1 MNQSQPQSLQAPAS
15 ARTGTLLIV
24 DDEMMVTSSLQTMLS
39 LETTHRI
46 HCYNNPLDALAQVE
60 TLRPDVIISD
70 FSMPGMDGI
79 AFLRAVK
86 EILPEATLI
95 LLTGYADKENAIQAI
110 NTVGIYRY
118 LEKPWDNEELKLSI
132 HNGLERS
139 HLIGDLRQSIQ
150 DLTETRAELER
161 TNRHLEQLVDERTRD
176 LRSTYQK
183 LQSIVQNTADGIL
196 TLDEDLCI
204 TAINPAAQHWLN
216 TVPPLSALNPVGLPI
231 EKVLVPYSEHGKP
244 GPLRDMFQNP
254 ASSNAGLPA
263 SPSHRVQEVLIGELP
278 LEASI
283 APLVLSSESTTG
295 GFSALNPSNASTADP
310 VSDAGF
316 NPNGSSSGF
325 VVVLRDITARKE
337 IERLRDDFVSTL
349 THDLRTPLLAA
360 IQTLGFFADGTL
372 GELSSRQQELITM
385 LIQSNRELLGLVN
398 VLLEVY
404 KYESGRQKLIL
415 DTVNLT
421 DLIGGIGQELEALAH
436 NRGQTLVLNFE
447 ASENTLATS
456 TKPYLVHGDKQEL
469 KRVMVNLIGN
479 AINFTPK
486 GGEIQVSMRLKSP
499 AGSAQRAT
507 ASATERPLIQICV
520 ADTGRGIPA
529 QDIPLLFQRFS
540 QGTSK
545 QRSSGSGLGLYL
557 SRQIVEAHQGQIWV
571 ESEENRGSQFYVN
584 LPQLG

>member
-1 MNQSQPQSLQAPAS
+1 MSQLQPPQPAL
-15 ARTGTLLIV
+15 AQRVGTILIV

-46 HCYNNPLDALAQVE
+46 HCFNSPLEALAQVE
-60 TLRPDVIISD
+60 TLRPDVVISD

-79 AFLRAVK
+79 SFLREVK
-86 EILPEATLI
+86 KVLPESTLI

-110 NTVGIYRY
+110 NSVGIYRY
-118 LEKPWDNEELKLSI
+118 LEKPWDNEEIKLSI

-139 HLIGDLRQSIQ
+139 HLIGDLQQSIR
-150 DLTETRAELER
+150 DLSETRAELER
-161 TNRHLEQLVDERTRD
+161 TNRHLEHLVDERTRD
-176 LRSTYQK
+176 LRTTYQK

-196 TLDEDLCI
+196 TLDENLCI
-204 TAINPAAQHWLN
+204 TAINPAADSWVR
-216 TVPPLSALNPVGLPI
+216 TVASLKDLNPLGLAI
-231 EKVLVPYSEHGKP
+231 EKLLRPNTENAKPVPVRK
-244 GPLRDMFQNP
+244 LFDAN
-254 ASSNAGLPA
+254 ASQ
-263 SPSHRVQEVLIGELP
+263 RVEEVLIGELP

-283 APLVLSSESTTG
+283 APLIIPVDDLTETESEATESK
-295 GFSALNPSNASTADP
+295 
-310 VSDAGF
+310 
-316 NPNGSSSGF
+316 GF

-372 GELSSRQQELITM
+372 GELSTRQQELITM

-415 DTVNLT
+415 DSVNLA
-421 DLIGGIGQELEALAH
+421 DLIGGIGQELQALAQ
-436 NRGQTLVLNFE
+436 NRGQTLVLDFE
-447 ASENTLATS
+447 ASTNGPE
-456 TKPYLVHGDKQEL
+456 PYKVRGDKQEL

-486 GGEIQVSMRLKSP
+486 GGQIRVSMSLNKPLCTKSKELT
-499 AGSAQRAT
+499 T
-507 ASATERPLIQICV
+507 AKTLIQICV

-529 QDIPLLFQRFS
+529 QDLPLLFQRFS

-571 ESEENRGSQFYVN
+571 ESEENQGSQFYVK

>member
-1 MNQSQPQSLQAPAS
+1 MVLYVKVNQEEMSQLQPPQAALSQ
-15 ARTGTLLIV
+15 RMGTVMIV

-46 HCYNNPLDALAQVE
+46 HCFNSPLDALAQVE

-79 AFLRAVK
+79 AFLREVK
-86 EILPEATLI
+86 KILPEATTI

-110 NTVGIYRY
+110 NSVGIYRY
-118 LEKPWDNEELKLSI
+118 IEKPWDNQELKLSI

-139 HLIGDLRQSIQ
+139 HLIGDLQQSVRE
-150 DLTETRAELER
+150 LSEARAELER
-161 TNRHLEQLVDERTRD
+161 TNRHLEQLVEERTHD
-176 LRSTYQK
+176 LRATYQK
-183 LQSIVQNTADGIL
+183 LQSIVQNTADGII
-196 TLDEDLCI
+196 TLDQSLRV
-204 TAINPAAQHWLN
+204 TAINPAAEGWLKASDQA
-216 TVPPLSALNPVGLPI
+216 PDGQKDSALGMAI
-231 EKVLVPYSEHGKP
+231 EKLLKPSAEHGKP
-244 GPLRDMFQNP
+244 TPIRQLF
-254 ASSNAGLPA
+254 SSSQA
-263 SPSHRVQEVLIGELP
+263 HRVAEVLIGELP

-283 APLVLSSESTTG
+283 APLVIPSEGLSEDG
-295 GFSALNPSNASTADP
+295 PLPASD
-310 VSDAGF
+310 
-316 NPNGSSSGF
+316 GF

-372 GELSSRQQELITM
+372 GELSSRQHELIAM

-415 DTVNLT
+415 DTVNLAE
-421 DLIGGIGQELEALAH
+421 LIGGIGQELQALAQ
-436 NRGQTLVLNFE
+436 NREQSLLLDFADSNGRPE
-447 ASENTLATS
+447 
-456 TKPYLVHGDKQEL
+456 PYQVRGDKQEL
-469 KRVMVNLIGN
+469 KRVFVNLIGN

-486 GGEIQVSMRLKSP
+486 GGQISVSVSLLGDDSSSAHTNKNGKSHI
-499 AGSAQRAT
+499 RV
-507 ASATERPLIQICV
+507 CV
-520 ADTGRGIPA
+520 TDTGRGIPA
-529 QDIPLLFQRFS
+529 QDLPLLFQRFS

-557 SRQIVEAHQGQIWV
+557 SRQIVEAHHGAIWV
-571 ESEENRGSQFYVN
+571 ESEENRGSQFFVK
-584 LPQLG
+584 LPQLS

>member
-1 MNQSQPQSLQAPAS
+1 MVLYVKVNQEEMSQLQPPKAALS
-15 ARTGTLLIV
+15 QRVGTVMIV

-46 HCYNNPLDALAQVE
+46 HCFNSPLEALTQVE
-60 TLRPDVIISD
+60 SIRPDVIISD

-79 AFLRAVK
+79 AFLREVK
-86 EILPEATLI
+86 KLMPEATTI

-110 NTVGIYRY
+110 NSVGIYRY
-118 LEKPWDNEELKLSI
+118 LEKPWDNQELKLSI

-139 HLIGDLRQSIQ
+139 HLIGDLQQSVRE
-150 DLTETRAELER
+150 LTEARAELER
-161 TNRHLEQLVDERTRD
+161 TNQKLEHLVEERTRD
-176 LRSTYQK
+176 LRATYQK
-183 LQSIVQNTADGIL
+183 LQSIVRNTADGII
-196 TLDEDLCI
+196 TLDNSLSV
-204 TAINPAAQHWLN
+204 TAINPAAERWLKESAQASH
-216 TVPPLSALNPVGLPI
+216 LALRGQSALGTAIDTLLKP
-231 EKVLVPYSEHGKP
+231 SAEHGKP
-244 GPLRDMFQNP
+244 TPIRQMFEGGH
-254 ASSNAGLPA
+254 A
-263 SPSHRVQEVLIGELP
+263 HRVAEVLIGELP

-283 APLVLSSESTTG
+283 APLVIPSDGASPDAALVNDASQGASE
-295 GFSALNPSNASTADP
+295 
-310 VSDAGF
+310 
-316 NPNGSSSGF
+316 GF

-372 GELSSRQQELITM
+372 GELSGRQQELITM

-415 DTVNLT
+415 DTVNLAE
-421 DLIGGIGQELEALAH
+421 LIGGIGQELQALAQ
-436 NRGQTLVLNFE
+436 NREQALVLDF
-447 ASENTLATS
+447 AENGHQLE
-456 TKPYLVHGDKQEL
+456 PYKVRGDKQEL
-469 KRVMVNLIGN
+469 KRVFVNLIGN

-486 GGEIQVSMRLKSP
+486 GGQISVNVSLNVDSRCDRSGKSHIQV
-499 AGSAQRAT
+499 
-507 ASATERPLIQICV
+507 CV
-520 ADTGRGIPA
+520 ADTGRGIPPG
-529 QDIPLLFQRFS
+529 DLPLLFQRFS

-557 SRQIVEAHQGQIWV
+557 SRQIVEAHQGVIWV
-571 ESEENRGSQFYVN
+571 ESEENRGSRFFVE